1 MIIASIIGTLV
12 VAVVSSVAGAVGS
25 YLFLRANPGKKAAVD
40 AEVAKVA
47 PKL

>member
-1 MIIASIIGTLV
+1 MLTII
-12 VAVVSSVAGAVGS
+12 VAVVAFVGGAVFS
-25 YLFLRANPGKKAAVD
+25 YLFLRANPQKKAAVD